1 MQVLSNF
8 AQSLE
13 SGVKKYDQRVEVQRR
28 KADKKE
34 TVFLGKDKMVKN
46 TPNTARTPLKMLKA
60 SSFQPHVDVTD
71 KVNVLN
77 IPTFSGQGKDISSKF
92 KAALRTIIIAEPNK
106 TEVIAESTEVVDGS
120 STNNNP
126 DQWIDPARAAVQKI
140 NNIGSH
146 GSDQQES
153 SSSELESK
161 SKSSNPHQALLA
173 SIKSR
178 RDSLPSERRPIQSA
192 DSVPERIRHIDTKI
206 ARRASRVLLVNRMLS
221 EAPASVKQDF
231 LKGVTYKQTLDPLLK
246 EIYDNEDKLEG
257 VDGTDSTEKNWKAV
271 DPRQELLESIR
282 KRKS

>member
-1 MQVLSNF
+1 
-8 AQSLE
+8 
-13 SGVKKYDQRVEVQRR
+13 VERR

-34 TVFLGKDKMVKN
+34 TVLLGKDKMVKN
-46 TPNTARTPLKMLKA
+46 TPNTVRTPLKMLKA
-60 SSFQPHVDVTD
+60 SSFQPHVGVTD

-77 IPTFSGQGKDISSKF
+77 IPPTFSGQGKDISSKF
-92 KAALRTIIIAEPNK
+92 KAALRTINITEPNN
-106 TEVIAESTEVVDGS
+106 TEVIAESNESEVVDKS

-140 NNIGSH
+140 NNIGGSQ

-153 SSSELESK
+153 SSSEPE

-192 DSVPERIRHIDTKI
+192 DSVPERIRHIDTKV
-206 ARRASRVLLVNRMLS
+206 ARRESRVLLVNRMLH

-231 LKGVTYKQTLDPLLK
+231 LKGVTYKQTSDPILMK
-246 EIYDNEDKLEG
+246 IYDTEDKLGG
-257 VDGTDSTEKNWKAV
+257 VDGTNTVAEKNWKAV
-271 DPRQELLESIR
+271 DPRQEMLEAIR